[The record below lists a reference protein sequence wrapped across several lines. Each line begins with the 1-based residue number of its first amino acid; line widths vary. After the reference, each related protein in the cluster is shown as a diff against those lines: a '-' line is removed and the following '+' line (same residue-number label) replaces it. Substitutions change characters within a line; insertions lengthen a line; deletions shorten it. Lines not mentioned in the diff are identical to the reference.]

1 MITENIEDKLCKLVK
16 EFKLANY
23 KSLNESQTRLSYID
37 KFWSI
42 LGWHVSDI
50 EQVKVEVT
58 DKLFKRPDYTFF
70 NGKKILFFV
79 EAKKPSE
86 DLKRPKHIYQTKL
99 YCWNA
104 GVPLAILTDFEE
116 FRPFRSLGKPNLSDA
131 NKGIIK
137 QFDMTFESYPERA
150 FDLLNTFGREAV
162 IGGSLNSL
170 LKPTQME
177 LRDTVDKDFLNTL
190 SKWRK
195 ELSEQIIKFNKFDN
209 EFELAE
215 AVQRILD
222 RLVFLRILHDR
233 EIENYDFIREISKN
247 NISETYSAF
256 VKVCRELAPKY
267 NGLIFN
273 PHPLSENL
281 KIESGLFKKIVKELD
296 IEESPYRFDVISV
309 EVLGT
314 IYERFLGDEIGFDNK
329 GKVEINQKP
338 EVRKA
343 GGVYYTP
350 QYIVE
355 YIVNNT
361 VGKLL
366 EQCKTP
372 EDAAK
377 LKILDPACGSGSF
390 LLGAFDLLI
399 KWHEDYFSTNIPK
412 MLEKSGKNLLKLAYF
427 DKSNKIRLTARMKSR
442 ILQNNIY
449 GVDLDKQAT
458 EVAQMSLYIKVLEGM
473 ANEGE
478 YVMISHETILPK
490 MENNIKC
497 GNSLIGSDFINDDF
511 FGLSKREK
519 QKINPF
525 DWEVEFPDIFKGTKE
540 NFNKEYFENELKK
553 GLENAKTAID
563 YAQNAYKH
571 TTKAYEYA
579 QKFDLISEPAVD
591 YGIKRGFDAVIG
603 NPPWVS
609 LSGKFG
615 NDIMNKRT
623 LDYMINKY
631 KSNTYMPNLY
641 EYFVYKG
648 LELVSVNGFFSFIVP
663 DRLGFNSQ
671 FVNLRSKIL
680 SDYIIEE
687 LIYKLP
693 FPGIVTDTLIFRF
706 SKNNHTNSMNYQFEV
721 GEYGKKLQIKSKKEY
736 ADETNKTFFYESSDY
751 ASVIVKKIFENTKCL
766 SISKICQSTSGFG
779 GISKNI
785 TSEKVKENQIE
796 ILRGRSIN
804 RYSMNKTYYFEFVKN
819 NITGRTTD
827 KTKLGFTE
835 KVLLRKTGYP
845 IIATYDNS
853 GIFPEQSLY
862 FLFNLKEELSYK
874 YLTCLIN
881 SKLFQFV
888 YINCLVT
895 NKDSTPQLKK
905 VDLDK
910 FPVYI
915 FDFSEN
921 QEVLIHNHIVTLA
934 ERMLKLNKEKQ
945 TADDSD
951 RRHIEQYIAA
961 TDKEID
967 RIVYQLYDLTP
978 EEIKIVEGK

>member
-1 MITENIEDKLCKLVK
+1 MITGNIEDKLCKLVK

-116 FRPFRSLGKPNLSDA
+116 FRPFRSYGKPNLSDA

-162 IGGSLNSL
+162 IGGSLNAL
-170 LKPTQME
+170 LKPKQME

-195 ELSEQIIKFNKFDN
+195 DLSEQIIRFNKFDN

-247 NISETYSAF
+247 NISGTYSAF

-399 KWHEDYFSTNIPK
+399 KWHEDYFSANIPK

-525 DWEVEFPDIFKGTKE
+525 DWEVEFPDIFRGTKE

-603 NPPWVS
+603 NPPWVQPVMLDKNS
-609 LSGKFG
+609 QKYLSIHFEA
-615 NDIMNKRT
+615 
-623 LDYMINKY
+623 
-631 KSNTYMPNLY
+631 NTDLY
-641 EYFVYKG
+641 SMFIEKQFQLLKDNHILG
-648 LELVSVNGFFSFIVP
+648 FIVP
-663 DRLGFNSQ
+663 SLFIKGVRYENLRNVINKSCNEILIKEYGDGVFTGVKMPTSIILLTKGFGRTSHNF
-671 FVNLRSKIL
+671 FVNKNKLIFSRVQTLPLNQISFIRRGLEIGRDKIL
-680 SDYIIEE
+680 KNGKIKCLNGGCIDSYNIKEYLYISESTLNEFNKDKGIFLSPKLIVRETGNTFFATIE
-687 LIYKLP
+687 
-693 FPGIVTDTLIFRF
+693 
-706 SKNNHTNSMNYQFEV
+706 NNDVITNRSLYNVRITNSNYSTFCILGIMNSTLLKYYF
-721 GEYGKKLQIKSKKEY
+721 KEFI
-736 ADETNKTFFYESSDY
+736 APETNIFPKIR
-751 ASVIVKKIFENTKCL
+751 IVQLN
-766 SISKICQSTSGFG
+766 
-779 GISKNI
+779 
-785 TSEKVKENQIE
+785 E
-796 ILRGRSIN
+796 IPIPIN
-804 RYSMNKTYYFEFVKN
+804 
-819 NITGRTTD
+819 
-827 KTKLGFTE
+827 
-835 KVLLRKTGYP
+835 
-845 IIATYDNS
+845 ATIDNS
-853 GIFPEQSLY
+853 H
-862 FLFNLKEELSYK
+862 K
-874 YLTCLIN
+874 
-881 SKLFQFV
+881 
-888 YINCLVT
+888 LVT
-895 NKDSTPQLKK
+895 L
-905 VDLDK
+905 V
-910 FPVYI
+910 
-915 FDFSEN
+915 
-921 QEVLIHNHIVTLA
+921 
-934 ERMLKLNKEKQ
+934 ERMLKLHNDKPA
-945 TADDSD
+945 ADESD